1 MSNMTLLIP
10 NPFLLRSNRTSFL
23 KLSLGLNTRK
33 HELLHLFSGFI
44 DVMAHTLGS
53 QFLGYNVELQTVLVD
68 HVGDTP
74 ALVDDLTPA
83 VAVEVFGGQL

>member
-1 MSNMTLLIP
+1 MSNMTLQIP
-10 NPFLLRSNRTSFL
+10 NPFLLRSNSSTSFL

-68 HVGDTP
+68 HVSDTP
-74 ALVDDLTPA
+74 TFVNDLAPA
-83 VAVEVFGGQL
+83 VAVEIFG